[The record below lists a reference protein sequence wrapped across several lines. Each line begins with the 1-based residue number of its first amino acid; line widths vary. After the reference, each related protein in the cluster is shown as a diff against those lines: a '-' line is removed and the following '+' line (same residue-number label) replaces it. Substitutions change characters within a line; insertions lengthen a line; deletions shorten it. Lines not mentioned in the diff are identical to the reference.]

1 MAKNDLYSMSNK
13 IMFRRFL
20 GLALVAWAFTASSLA
35 LAQGTSADYKL
46 HAGDKIEISVW
57 KEVDLQR
64 SVTVRPD
71 GRFSFP
77 LTGDVVAAGR
87 SVEEVRGDVENR
99 LKKYIPEP
107 VVTVT
112 AVETG
117 GNRVYVIGQVARPGM
132 FVMNPELN
140 VLQALTLAGG
150 PTPFAK
156 LDDISVLR
164 GSGTAQK
171 TLPFRYSQ
179 VVDGKSL
186 AQNITLE
193 SGDVVVVP

>member
-1 MAKNDLYSMSNK
+1 MESMGSV
-13 IMFRRFL
+13 IMVRRFFSVVAAVA
-20 GLALVAWAFTASSLA
+20 ALVATSQA
-35 LAQGTSADYKL
+35 LAQAAPPADYKL
-46 HAGDKIEISVW
+46 HAGDKIEVSVW
-57 KEVDLQR
+57 KEPDLQR
-64 SVTVRPD
+64 GVIVRPD

-77 LTGDVVAAGR
+77 LTGDVQAAGR
-87 SVEEVRGDVENR
+87 SVDEVRIDIESR
-99 LKKYIPEP
+99 LKKYIPEA

-156 LDDISVLR
+156 LDSISVLR
-164 GSGTAQK
+164 GAGTSQR
-171 TLPFRYSQ
+171 TLSFRYSQ
-179 VVDGKSL
+179 VVEGKSL
-186 AQNITLE
+186 QQNITLE

>member
-1 MAKNDLYSMSNK
+1 MLGNDIYSMSNT
-13 IMFRRFL
+13 IMLRRFL
-20 GLALVAWAFTASSLA
+20 GLAVAVTAFVASSLA
-35 LAQGTSADYKL
+35 LAQGAASDYKL

-57 KEVDLQR
+57 KEPDLQR
-64 SVTVRPD
+64 GVTVRPD

-77 LTGDVVAAGR
+77 LTGDVQASGR
-87 SVEEVRGDVENR
+87 SVDEVRSDVENR

-156 LDDISVLR
+156 LDNISVLR
-164 GSGTAQK
+164 GTGTAQK

-186 AQNITLE
+186 QQNITLE
-193 SGDVVVVP
+193 SGDVIVVP

>member
-1 MAKNDLYSMSNK
+1 M
-13 IMFRRFL
+13 MFSRFF
-20 GLALVAWAFTASSLA
+20 GLVAAAMALLASSVT
-35 LAQGTSADYKL
+35 LAQGTASNYEL

-57 KEVDLQR
+57 KEPDLQR

-87 SVEEVRGDVENR
+87 SVDEVRADVENR

-117 GNRVYVIGQVARPGM
+117 GNRVYVIGQVTRPGM

-140 VLQALTLAGG
+140 VLQALALAGG

-156 LDDISVLR
+156 LDGISVLR
-164 GSGTAQK
+164 GTGAAQQ
-171 TLPFRYSQ
+171 TLSFRYSQ
-179 VVDGKSL
+179 VVEGKSL
-186 AQNITLE
+186 QQNITLQ

>member
-1 MAKNDLYSMSNK
+1 MVRNRIYSMSNT
-13 IMFRRFL
+13 IMLRRLL
-20 GLALVAWAFTASSLA
+20 GLMLTVVTLAASSLS
-35 LAQGTSADYKL
+35 LAQGTPTDYKL

-57 KEVDLQR
+57 KEPDLQR
-64 SVTVRPD
+64 SVSVRPD

-156 LDDISVLR
+156 LDSISVLR
-164 GSGTAQK
+164 GTGTAQK
-171 TLPFRYSQ
+171 TLSFRYSQ
-179 VVDGKSL
+179 VVEGKSL

-193 SGDVVVVP
+193 SGDVIVVP

>member
-1 MAKNDLYSMSNK
+1 MYSMGNT
-13 IMFRRFL
+13 IMLRRLL
-20 GLALVAWAFTASSLA
+20 GLMLAVAALAAANLS
-35 LAQGTSADYKL
+35 LAQGTPTDYKL

-57 KEVDLQR
+57 KEPDLQR
-64 SVTVRPD
+64 SVSVRPD

-156 LDDISVLR
+156 LDNISVLR
-164 GSGTAQK
+164 GTGTAQK
-171 TLPFRYSQ
+171 TLSFRYSQ
-179 VVDGKSL
+179 VVEGKSL

-193 SGDVVVVP
+193 SGDVIVVP

>member
-1 MAKNDLYSMSNK
+1 
-13 IMFRRFL
+13 MFNRL
-20 GLALVAWAFTASSLA
+20 IGTLAAMMTLALPA
-35 LAQGTSADYKL
+35 LVQAQSAPSDYKL
-46 HAGDKIEISVW
+46 HAGDKIEVSVW
-57 KEVDLQR
+57 KEPDLQR
-64 SVTVRPD
+64 AVTVRPD

-77 LTGDVVAAGR
+77 LTGDLQASGR
-87 SVEEVRGDVENR
+87 SVDEVRIDIESR

-112 AVETG
+112 AVDVQ

-140 VLQALTLAGG
+140 VLQALTMAGG

-156 LDDISVLR
+156 LDNISVLR
-164 GSGTAQK
+164 GAGTSQK
-171 TLPFRYSQ
+171 TLQFRYSQ

-186 AQNITLE
+186 QQNITLE